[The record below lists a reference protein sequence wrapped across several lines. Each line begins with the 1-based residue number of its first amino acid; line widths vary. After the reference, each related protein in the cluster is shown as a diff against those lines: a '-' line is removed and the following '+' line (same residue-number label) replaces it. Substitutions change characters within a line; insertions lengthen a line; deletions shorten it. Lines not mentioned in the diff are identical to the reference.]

1 MAVAVAVAVK
11 RQLTTITTYNIHP
24 ATMIQGIPITH
35 FLIVSTLV
43 FFIGIFG
50 FLTRRNLITM
60 LMSIELILNSVNI
73 NFVVFN
79 RYLYPDQ
86 LQGHFFAL
94 FIIAIAAA
102 EASVAIA
109 LIINIYRRYTSIEVD
124 NVDEMKH

>member
-1 MAVAVAVAVK
+1 M
-11 RQLTTITTYNIHP
+11 
-24 ATMIQGIPITH
+24 IPITH
-35 FLIVSTLV
+35 FLIVSTLM

-50 FLTRRNLITM
+50 FLTRRNLITV

-86 LQGHFFAL
+86 MQGQFFAL
-94 FIIAIAAA
+94 FIVAIAAA

-109 LIINIYRRYTSIEVD
+109 LIINIYRRFTSIEVED
-124 NVDEMKH
+124 VDEMKY